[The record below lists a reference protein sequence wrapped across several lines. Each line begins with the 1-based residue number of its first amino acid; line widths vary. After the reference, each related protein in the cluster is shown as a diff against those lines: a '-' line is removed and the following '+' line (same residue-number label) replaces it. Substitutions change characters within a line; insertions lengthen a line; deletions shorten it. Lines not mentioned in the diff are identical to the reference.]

1 MAKPDS
7 ATACPSPLGHAG
19 VGLVKRAALL
29 ATTGRDA
36 RRWHG
41 GPLEVAQAAGRP
53 RRLGAGGHEAQGRP
67 ADPNGTRQKRC
78 RHRGSP

>member
-7 ATACPSPLGHAG
+7 ATACTSPLGHAG

-41 GPLEVAQAAGRP
+41 GPLEVAQ
-53 RRLGAGGHEAQGRP
+53 GRP

-78 RHRGSP
+78 RRRGSP